1 MQTVAALSS
10 ADLVQGSAL
19 RFSVLRLARRLRQER
34 TDLTLSLT
42 QLAVLGTL
50 YRHLELTPRELADH
64 EKVSPP
70 SMTKILASLEE
81 RGLITR
87 SPHPTDRRQQLVRPT
102 KEAVAILRADRRKR
116 DAWLAKRLAEL
127 TAEERAVLH
136 AATPI
141 LERIAA
147 S

>member
-1 MQTVAALSS
+1 MQAVATLSS
-10 ADLVQGSAL
+10 ADLTQGSAL
-19 RFSVLRLARRLRQER
+19 RFSVLRLGRRLRQQR

-42 QLAVLGTL
+42 QLGVLGTL
-50 YRHLELTPRELADH
+50 YRHQELTPRELADH

-87 SPHPTDRRQQLVRPT
+87 SPHPTDGRQQLVRPT
-102 KEAVAILRADRRKR
+102 KEAAAILRADRRKR
-116 DAWLAKRLAEL
+116 DAWLARRLAEL

-141 LERIAA
+141 LERLAA

>member
-70 SMTKILASLEE
+70 SMTKILSSLEE

-87 SPHPTDRRQQLVRPT
+87 SPHPTDGRQQLVRPT

-116 DAWLAKRLAEL
+116 DAWLARRLAEL

-141 LERIAA
+141 LERLAA